1 MRNRSILRYGSLVLA
16 VVLGMV
22 ASPQSA
28 DAQTLGSMAR
38 NQRQRALER
47 FLILPP
53 IPADL
58 ADSLYVIEFA
68 RELRS
73 RLAGR
78 VRSQVT
84 IISTDGYCEA
94 LEASGFDCSFIPDAN
109 SALQLANFL
118 RADSY
123 TVSTFRRNSG
133 PQLTIRMVDIGRSGI
148 AGSVT
153 VTGGTGDLEARDFA
167 RPVAD
172 SLRNQI
178 RAAGNVRGC
187 FERRDRADHSG
198 GRERAE
204 RVFRDYP
211 DHPSAAQCVADIFV
225 VTEQPPDSMIWAY
238 NKVVTGDPMND
249 RGWSELARFY
259 FLKGDTVGAIES
271 SEKRLNLTPQNAEL
285 RLQVVRM
292 WQSNEEYDRALA
304 VVDGGLEL
312 DPTNS
317 DFIRFRARLCF
328 DAQDWACTLEA
339 FGAWYESDAQLANDS
354 LFFVQVLGAG
364 EFARDTAALMH
375 WSEQAVQHFP
385 NSLSFWGRRTALLLT
400 TDDDEAVLEGYERL
414 MALNPDEYRTKLAY
428 VNKLVEAIVIDTA
441 VPLDTAALM
450 HADSVMTVIAEMA
463 GDDENIKRS
472 LAVIYY
478 TPAASMA
485 QIQLRPLIVMAWMEK
500 SLGYDVTGQVTGPAK
515 FFWGYMAYVHL
526 GGRFDAVMNAES
538 CEISREFD
546 SMAKLGLERMRAGA
560 SISQSTA
567 DQLIPGLQQVS
578 DVGTQFVDRDCSRN

>member
-1 MRNRSILRYGSLVLA
+1 MRNRSILRHCSLVLA

-22 ASPQSA
+22 ALPQSA
-28 DAQTLGSMAR
+28 DAQR
-38 NQRQRALER
+38 QRQQLER
-47 FLILPP
+47 LLILPP

-58 ADSLYVIEFA
+58 ADSLYVLELA
-68 RELRS
+68 REVRS

-78 VRSQVT
+78 VRTQVT
-84 IISTDGYCEA
+84 VISTDGYCEA
-94 LEASGFDCSFIPDAN
+94 LEASGFDCSFIPDEN

-123 TVSTFRRNSG
+123 TVSSFRRNSG
-133 PQLTIRMVDIGRSGI
+133 PELTIRMVDIGRSGI
-148 AGSVT
+148 AGLVT
-153 VTGGTGDLEARDFA
+153 VIGENDEFEAKDFA

-178 RAAGNVRGC
+178 RAAENVRGC
-187 FERRDRADHSG
+187 FERRDRADHRG

-204 RVFRDYP
+204 RAFRDYP

-238 NKVVTGDPMND
+238 TKVTTSDPMNE

-271 SEKRLNLTPQNAEL
+271 SEKRLHVTPENTEL

-304 VVDGGLEL
+304 IVDGGLEL
-312 DPTNS
+312 DPTDS
-317 DFIRFRARLCF
+317 DLIRFRARLCF

-339 FGAWYESDAQLANDS
+339 FAMWYESDAELANDS

-364 EFARDTAALMH
+364 EFAQDTTALLR
-375 WSEQAVQHFP
+375 WSEQAVRQFP
-385 NSLSFWGRRTALLLT
+385 NSLSFWGRRAAVLLS
-400 TDDDEAVLEGYERL
+400 TDDNEAVLEAYERL

-428 VNKLVEAIVIDTA
+428 VNKLVETIVIDTA
-441 VPLDTAALM
+441 VPLDTATLM
-450 HADSVMTVIAEMA
+450 RADSLMTVVAEMS
-463 GDDENIKRS
+463 GDDQNIRRS
-472 LAVIYY
+472 LSVLYY

-485 QIQLRPLIVMAWMEK
+485 QLQLRPDIVMAWLEK
-500 SLGYDVTGQVTGPAK
+500 SLGYDVTGQVTPPAN

-538 CEISREFD
+538 CEISQEFNR
-546 SMAKLGLERMRAGA
+546 MAKLGLERMRAGA
-560 SISQSTA
+560 SISQQTA

-578 DVGTQFVDRDCSRN
+578 DVGTQFVDRDCGRN